1 MINYAQQ
8 ERAALCDLFAALGP
22 DAPTVNEGWTTR
34 DLAAHLVVRER
45 RPGAAMGLLAPPL
58 ARHGEK
64 VRLTYAERPWD
75 ELIQLVRSGPPRTS
89 IMGIGAVDRAANT
102 SEYFIHHEDVRRG
115 AGDLTP
121 RDLDPGLSEQLWK
134 ISSKTARIALRKAPC
149 GVVIVPVAGESGDRT
164 RIVGK
169 KGDPSVE
176 LHGKVG
182 ELVLFLSGRQ
192 RVSHVEVIG
201 SDVAALAIQTA
212 KLGL

>member
-1 MINYAQQ
+1 M
-8 ERAALCDLFAALGP
+8 
-22 DAPTVNEGWTTR
+22 
-34 DLAAHLVVRER
+34 
-45 RPGAAMGLLAPPL
+45 
-58 ARHGEK
+58 
-64 VRLTYAERPWD
+64 
-75 ELIQLVRSGPPRTS
+75 
-89 IMGIGAVDRAANT
+89 
-102 SEYFIHHEDVRRG
+102 
-115 AGDLTP
+115 
-121 RDLDPGLSEQLWK
+121 
-134 ISSKTARIALRKAPC
+134 
-149 GVVIVPVAGESGDRT
+149 VIVPVAGESGDRA